1 MRSTNHPMG
10 FQTGS
15 TYDYATLR
23 AYRHRLPSEA
33 GRKALKPRKRFFFG
47 SR

>member
-1 MRSTNHPMG
+1 MG

-23 AYRHRLPSEA
+23 AYRHRLPSDVA
-33 GRKALKPRKRFFFG
+33 RKPMKPRRRRFGFG
-47 SR
+47 R

>member
-1 MRSTNHPMG
+1 MG

-23 AYRHRLPSEA
+23 AYRHRLPA
-33 GRKALKPRKRFFFG
+33 DVARKALKPRKRFFFG

>member
-1 MRSTNHPMG
+1 MKEHNTLMG

-23 AYRHRLPSEA
+23 AYRHRMPSDVA
-33 GRKALKPRKRFFFG
+33 RKAVKPRKRIFG
-47 SR
+47 LR

>member
-1 MRSTNHPMG
+1 MG

-23 AYRHRLPSEA
+23 AFRRLLPSDVA
-33 GRKALKPRKRFFFG
+33 RRAVKPRKRFFG
-47 SR
+47 AR

>member
-1 MRSTNHPMG
+1 MG

-23 AYRHRLPSEA
+23 AFRPFSHKSDVARRA
-33 GRKALKPRKRFFFG
+33 VKPRKRFFG
-47 SR
+47 AR

>member
-1 MRSTNHPMG
+1 MG

-23 AYRHRLPSEA
+23 AFRHRTPSDVA
-33 GRKALKPRKRFFFG
+33 RKPLKPRKRIFG
-47 SR
+47 LR